1 MTVRF
6 VANTGGGCSTSAARA
21 FEALRTV
28 GRLTD
33 MGKQGEPEAMGTR
46 LEVVRVFTDAAGRLG
61 NELGIA
67 RAGDVV
73 AADPQLLAARAGYSE
88 TVVVA
93 DPVNE
98 IARVRIYTPAVEL
111 PFAGHPTVGT
121 AWWFAE
127 QGVPVRVLEVP
138 AGPVTVE
145 LTDGLTWIKARG
157 EWAPDFTFHQ
167 LDSVEELLA
176 LRPDDFTGGPHYL
189 WTWTDEHRAAL
200 RSRMFAPTMG
210 IAEDEATG
218 AAAVALT
225 ALLRKGLNITQG
237 KGSQI
242 FTQWDSD
249 GWVHLGGRVTADSVI
264 DL

>member
-1 MTVRF
+1 
-6 VANTGGGCSTSAARA
+6 
-21 FEALRTV
+21 
-28 GRLTD
+28 
-33 MGKQGEPEAMGTR
+33 MGTR
-46 LEVVRVFTDAAGRLG
+46 VEVVRVFTDAAGRLG

-67 RAGDVV
+67 RASDV
-73 AADPQLLAARAGYSE
+73 ADADPQALAARIGYSE
-88 TVVVA
+88 TVVVG
-93 DPVNE
+93 DPVDE
-98 IARVRIYTPAVEL
+98 VARVRIYTPAVEL
-111 PFAGHPTVGT
+111 PFAGHPSVGT

-127 QGVPVRVLEVP
+127 QGIPVRVLDVP
-138 AGPVTVE
+138 AGPVAVE

-167 LDSVEELLA
+167 LEDAEELAA
-176 LRPDDFTGGPHYL
+176 LRPDDFTGGPHYV
-189 WTWTDEHRAAL
+189 WTWTDEHRGTM

-225 ALLRKGLNITQG
+225 AQLRRSLVITQG
-237 KGSQI
+237 RGSQL

-249 GWVHLGGRVTADSVI
+249 GWVHLGGRVAADSVI